1 MARTPLARIPEFV
14 AVVTTG
20 VGIALL
26 AAPRPL
32 AVAAGVGDRPT
43 FARVVGIMDLALVP
57 GLLRGRPRWPWMLAR
72 AAANLPIAA
81 AYRSEIA
88 RNGGTPLA
96 RTGMYAMLGLSV
108 VDTATAIGL
117 RRAESSLQAPIQA

>member
-1 MARTPLARIPEFV
+1 MARSPLFRVPEFV

-26 AAPRPL
+26 VAPRPL

-43 FARVVGIMDLALVP
+43 FARAVGAMDLALVP

-81 AYRSEIA
+81 AYRGEIA

-96 RTGMYAMLGLSV
+96 RTGMFAMLGLSV
-108 VDTATAIGL
+108 IDTVTAIGL
-117 RRAESSLQAPIQA
+117 RQAEGASAWKTL